1 MSDWIVDQLSA
12 ICEIEYGTRVVRK
25 KDAGTKFP
33 VYGGGG
39 ATFSMDTYNREN
51 RMVVAR
57 FAISEKCTRFVKG
70 KFFLNDSG
78 LTLNALD
85 KEAVNERFLNYQILS
100 LNDEIYSLGRG
111 TAQKNLN
118 MDAFRKITLTYPKSL
133 TEQKQIVSILDNAFE
148 KIEQAKANIEK
159 NIENAKELFQSK
171 LNEIFAQK
179 GDGWE
184 KKTLGDVCE
193 KTKNINWKD
202 YTNEEFEYIDL
213 SSVSRDTLLV
223 TETTMVNKENAPSRA
238 KRIIQKGDVIF
249 ATTRPTLKRATIITS
264 DLDGQICSTGFVVL
278 RPKKNIN
285 SDWIFFYL
293 LTCTFMDRMES
304 LQRGASYPAVTDS
317 DVKDSTLSIP
327 LTKELEDSIVTK
339 MNNLRRISNELV
351 LQYLQKLSDL
361 DELKKSILQK
371 AFAGELTNK
380 TVEA

>member
-57 FAISEKCTRFVKG
+57 FAMSEKCTRFVKG

-159 NIENAKELFQSK
+159 NIENAKELFQSE

-293 LTCTFMDRMES
+293 LTSTFMDRMES

>member
-159 NIENAKELFQSK
+159 NIENAKELFQSE

-293 LTCTFMDRMES
+293 LTSTFMDRMES

>member
-1 MSDWIVDQLSA
+1 MKNW
-12 ICEIEYGTRVVRK
+12 EIIE
-25 KDAGTKFP
+25 F
-33 VYGGGG
+33 
-39 ATFSMDTYNREN
+39 
-51 RMVVAR
+51 
-57 FAISEKCTRFVKG
+57 EKCLDKVPTSSKVPKKKFLESGKYPIVSQEEQFINGYWDNDIDVLKVEKPVIVWGDHTKVVKLVDFDFVKG
-70 KFFLNDSG
+70 ADGVKVFLPKQSIDSAFFAYQLRSVKLKELGYARHYRLLKKEKFVIPPL
-78 LTLNALD
+78 
-85 KEAVNERFLNYQILS
+85 E
-100 LNDEIYSLGRG
+100 
-111 TAQKNLN
+111 
-118 MDAFRKITLTYPKSL
+118 
-133 TEQKQIVSILDNAFE
+133 EQKQIVSILDEAFE

-159 NIENAKELFQSK
+159 SIQSAKELFQSK

-179 GDGWE
+179 GNGWE

-293 LTCTFMDRMES
+293 LTSTFMDRMES

-339 MNNLRRISNELV
+339 MNNLRRSSNELV